1 VEGVLAEAL
10 ATAFLGAALLAGGV
24 VAFWAEQSIMLLASN
39 PARSIGFGQN
49 IE

>member
-1 VEGVLAEAL
+1 
-10 ATAFLGAALLAGGV
+10 LGAALLAGGV